1 MAGKAGQAIPTSNPF
16 LLTLPKI
23 LQNGTHA
30 WIAVHMFFLVESAF
44 RNADPVEC
52 KHLNVLPEVSVLNCS
67 KCSEF
72 WLLFIVCQI
81 AYLSHLAKSLMSFVF
96 CYLQCQRKS
105 LLQFNLT
112 AMKFCILAEEWSLK
126 MFKHWLMPFMTL
138 FLTWSG
144 AGRYLTVLRLV
155 LSTFR
160 VKKVPI
166 QRPWICCN
174 CIFCGA
180 KFVPHC
186 EFSVQKRYF
195 SIDLTAKILSYCF
208 LLEVYCL

>member
-30 WIAVHMFFLVESAF
+30 WIAVHMFFL
-44 RNADPVEC
+44 VEC

-160 VKKVPI
+160 VKKKKKCLYRGLEFVVTVYFVVPNL
-166 QRPWICCN
+166 CLT
-174 CIFCGA
+174 
-180 KFVPHC
+180 VY
-186 EFSVQKRYF
+186 SVFR
-195 SIDLTAKILSYCF
+195 SITF
-208 LLEVYCL
+208 L